1 MKTSQ
6 NLYVDGTDKV
16 RGYILEVGVTRRR
29 VAYLEVGESPYTVT
43 FMLDDPAFLDK
54 LSNEADRLCRE
65 FVGDVPGGQATLT
78 SAVTREPVNFTFP
91 EPTTVVVP

>member
-65 FVGDVPGGQATLT
+65 FVGDVPDVIPDDCPNCKSDDCECLTGATL
-78 SAVTREPVNFTFP
+78 
-91 EPTTVVVP
+91 

>member
-1 MKTSQ
+1 MKTSTYSVVDE
-6 NLYVDGTDKV
+6 NTPVEGSILYIEGQGLVMYLTIGE
-16 RGYILEVGVTRRR
+16 GSTRLTIQPRD
-29 VAYLEVGESPYTVT
+29 A
-43 FMLDDPAFLDK
+43 AFLDK